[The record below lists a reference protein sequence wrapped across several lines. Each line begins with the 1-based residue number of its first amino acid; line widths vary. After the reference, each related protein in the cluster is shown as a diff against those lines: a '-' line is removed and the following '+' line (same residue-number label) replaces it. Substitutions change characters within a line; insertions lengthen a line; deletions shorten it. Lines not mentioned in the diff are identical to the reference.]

1 MASEWL
7 AGVSR
12 SATGFRRLASTVAT
26 RPVALAKKGLSIK
39 GFSLKNGEECPLEIA
54 CLLASNLLIL
64 KSLSMRIRLLSLFL
78 SLAAAAAVHAVPLV
92 APLSLTGAVAQQSPE
107 EYAIY
112 PASLAI
118 DGNRGNF
125 THTLEGCP
133 DPWLTVTLPEA
144 QDFSTVMIYNRS
156 ECCGERLQNITVTVY
171 AGTDETVPLFTSA
184 VLNPD
189 GALGIPAS
197 LTVEFPSVLHA
208 QKVKIR
214 RQPGTEPAP
223 GVLSIG
229 EVQLLVKMDDASLP
243 LGTNLT
249 RAGITSLTA
258 TQSTTLGS
266 FVATN
271 ALDSVYSN
279 FTHTLGDDT
288 QAWWEADFG
297 TEMRLQ
303 KLLLSNRAECC
314 QGRMRDLTVTV
325 YDAAHQEV
333 WSAAGINPNNELA
346 GPAELPVDIE
356 TLHGSPVT
364 GRYVRITR
372 AGLGG
377 SSDDNNV
384 LALAEVEIT
393 GGTVE
398 TTPPVELPVLSI
410 TKTGSAA
417 TLSWPV
423 GVTGFTLESSPNLQ
437 PPWTPVPG
445 VTGNTVTLPANAG
458 TLFFRLRKPS

>member
-1 MASEWL
+1 
-7 AGVSR
+7 
-12 SATGFRRLASTVAT
+12 
-26 RPVALAKKGLSIK
+26 
-39 GFSLKNGEECPLEIA
+39 
-54 CLLASNLLIL
+54 
-64 KSLSMRIRLLSLFL
+64 MRIRFL
-78 SLAAAAAVHAVPLV
+78 SLLLFSFVAAASVHAVPLV
-92 APLSLTGAVAQQSPE
+92 APLSLAGAVAQQSPE
-107 EYAIY
+107 EYANY

-125 THTLEGCP
+125 THTLEECP

-144 QDFSTVMIYNRS
+144 KDFSTVVIYNRT

-184 VLNPD
+184 TLNPD
-189 GALGIPAS
+189 GVLGIPAS

-214 RQPGTEPAP
+214 RQPGTGPAP

-229 EVQLLVKMDDASLP
+229 EVELLVKMDDASLP

-249 RAGITSLTA
+249 RAGITTLTA
-258 TQSTTLGS
+258 TQSTTLGG
-266 FVATN
+266 FAATN

-303 KLLLSNRAECC
+303 KLLLFNRAECC

-346 GPAELPVDIE
+346 SPAQLPVDIE
-356 TLHGSPVT
+356 ALHGSPVT

-398 TTPPVELPVLSI
+398 TTTPPAELPVLSI
-410 TKTGSAA
+410 TKEGTSA
-417 TLSWPV
+417 TLSWPAA
-423 GVTGFTLESSPNLQ
+423 VTGFTLESSPNLQ
-437 PPWTPVPG
+437 DPWTPVPG
-445 VTGNTVTLPANAG
+445 VSGNAVTLPANAG